1 MTCRMCMDMS
11 VGPISILKKA
21 RVHWFVFRILA
32 LGVIEDISCE

>member
-21 RVHWFVFRILA
+21 RLHWFVFRILA
-32 LGVIEDISCE
+32 LGLTEDI